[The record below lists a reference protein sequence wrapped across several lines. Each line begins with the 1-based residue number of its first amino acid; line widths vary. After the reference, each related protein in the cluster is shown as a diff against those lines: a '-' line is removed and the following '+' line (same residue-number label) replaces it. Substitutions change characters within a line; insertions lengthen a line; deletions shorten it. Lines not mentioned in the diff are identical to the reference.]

1 MTAGFDAAAKGS
13 KHATKLGK
21 IQVEVT
27 TPRPFPVGD
36 DRVLFVVSAE
46 VPSLGHVRAV
56 VELEYVRT
64 GRAVA
69 WYAFSDVG
77 KVSIRDDVVR
87 AVSERLAAAPGVR

>member
-1 MTAGFDAAAKGS
+1 M
-13 KHATKLGK
+13 
-21 IQVEVT
+21 
-27 TPRPFPVGD
+27 
-36 DRVLFVVSAE
+36 
-46 VPSLGHVRAV
+46 PSLGHVRAV